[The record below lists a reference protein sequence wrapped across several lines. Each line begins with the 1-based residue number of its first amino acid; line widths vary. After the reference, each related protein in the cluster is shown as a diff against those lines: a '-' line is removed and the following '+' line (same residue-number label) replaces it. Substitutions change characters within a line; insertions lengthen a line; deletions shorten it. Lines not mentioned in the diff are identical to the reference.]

1 MLAMNIKFLVIPIA
15 LLALAALVIGAVVL
29 VVVLLAR
36 KKKSTSEK
44 PAQDS
49 QVM

>member
-1 MLAMNIKFLVIPIA
+1 MSFKVIT
-15 LLALAALVIGAVVL
+15 LLALPGLAVLAVVL
-29 VVVLLAR
+29 VGAVIMAVVLAR

-49 QVM
+49 PTT